1 MRDRQSRTKRTSR
14 KSWPCQHLDDGKRS
28 QLAGE
33 SRILELISL
42 GAPLPG
48 TLDKLCAAMD
58 YQIGDVVSLVSVS
71 DREEN
76 DLYSIT
82 QSAMQFGLNVF
93 SSTRILSRDRILL
106 GTLQIYCCDQRRP
119 TPHEDHLI
127 ERVTYLA
134 LVALQRYKDTED
146 FENSSRRWRDEVD
159 VSAPGRP
166 QFIN

>member
-1 MRDRQSRTKRTSR
+1 MRDHQSRTKRAPR
-14 KSWPCQHLDDGKRS
+14 ESWPYRHFSDSGHS

-33 SRILELISL
+33 SHILELISL

-48 TLDKLCAAMD
+48 ILEKLCAAMD
-58 YQIGDVVSLVSVS
+58 YQIGNVVSLVSVS

-93 SSTRILSRDRILL
+93 SSTRILSRDRALL

-119 TPHEDHLI
+119 TPHEYDLI
-127 ERVTYLA
+127 ERAVHLA
-134 LVALQRYKDTED
+134 LVALQ
-146 FENSSRRWRDEVD
+146 S
-159 VSAPGRP
+159 
-166 QFIN
+166 